1 MSWTLWPQPLFQN
14 TLERPRVANLPGM
27 YKIETMF
34 IETTFKDS
42 KKLKE
47 LQILYK
53 NVIYLSVFLDIAKV
67 ADFRWRTQG
76 LCHVIYIFFG
86 FSLDKVL

>member
-1 MSWTLWPQPLFQN
+1 M
-14 TLERPRVANLPGM
+14 ANLPGM

-67 ADFRWRTQG
+67 ADFR
-76 LCHVIYIFFG
+76 
-86 FSLDKVL
+86 